1 MNAWF
6 FLEKEGYRGVAMM
19 KNTNSKIQ
27 IKLLIKFLLIS
38 PLKLLSYIASFY
50 ASLLETIKGGLGNYW
65 LECEAKKN
73 SLRKQTITHFQ
84 NSKVSKLTLFTPNW
98 ICRYRANT
106 FSTKEPET
114 LEWLDE
120 SESDGVFFDIGAN
133 VGLYSLYYAA
143 TKKGKV
149 YAFEPSAFNLSL
161 LAKNIYENRLHDQI
175 KIITNPLTQQNQF
188 ADFALSTIEEGGAM
202 SAFGVD
208 HDHDGKPINKSLIY
222 QTLGLS
228 LDFLIANNIIAE
240 RPSLIKIDVDGIEH
254 LILAGA
260 IETLKHPTCRSVLIE
275 TNNTFL
281 GQEKSIHKILVECGF
296 SQKEKRQSEMF
307 VGSKHQNIYNV
318 IWCKV

>member
-1 MNAWF
+1 MT
-6 FLEKEGYRGVAMM
+6 KD
-19 KNTNSKIQ
+19 TNSKIQ
-27 IKLLIKFLLIS
+27 TRLLIKNLLIS
-38 PLKLLSYIASFY
+38 PLKLLSYIASLY
-50 ASLLETIKGGLGNYW
+50 STVLEHVKVGLGDYW

-73 SLRKQTITHFQ
+73 RLRKQTISHLQ
-84 NSKVSKLTLFTPNW
+84 NGKIVKLTLFTPNW
-98 ICRYRANT
+98 ICRFRANT

-114 LEWLDE
+114 LEWIDK

-149 YAFEPSAFNLSL
+149 YAFEPSVFNLSL
-161 LAKNIYENRLHDQI
+161 LAKNIYENRLYDQI

-188 ADFALSTIEEGGAM
+188 ADFTFSTIEEGGAL

-208 HDHDGKPINKSLIY
+208 HDHDGKPINKNLIY

-228 LDFLIANNIIAE
+228 LDFLITNNIITE
-240 RPSLIKIDVDGIEH
+240 RPSLIKVDVDGIEH

-275 TNNTFL
+275 TNDIFL
-281 GQEKSIHKILVECGF
+281 EQAKSISKILVECGF
-296 SQKEKRQSEMF
+296 SLKEKRRSEMF
-307 VGSKHQNIYNV
+307 DGGKFQGIYNN